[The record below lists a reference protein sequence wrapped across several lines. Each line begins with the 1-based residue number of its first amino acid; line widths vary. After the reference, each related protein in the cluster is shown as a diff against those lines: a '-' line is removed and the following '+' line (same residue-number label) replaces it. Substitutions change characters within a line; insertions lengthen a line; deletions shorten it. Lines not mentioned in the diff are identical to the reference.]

1 MKHLPNLRLLSTK
14 YVVFIVG
21 VFLLLGH
28 TNFSTPVEA
37 KVSKVTKSHLRH
49 VDAKQ
54 LKCLAT
60 NIYYEAGAESEKGK
74 AAVARVVMNRVSAG
88 FANTPCNVIY
98 QSIMVTK
105 LNNGTLEENDT
116 KRVKVCQF
124 SWVCEGKGSPNK
136 NSVNYVQSE
145 KVAYHVL
152 ANDGYKSVVSSG
164 TLFFHNLSVKP
175 SWNYAKV
182 TKIGNHIFYEKSKR
196 HSMIAKN

>member
-21 VFLLLGH
+21 LFLLLGH
-28 TNFSTPVEA
+28 SNFVTPVEA
-37 KVSKVTKSHLRH
+37 KSARVSKASVRQ

-74 AAVARVVMNRVSAG
+74 AAVARVVMNRINHG
-88 FANTPCNVIY
+88 FAATPCSVIY
-98 QSIMVTK
+98 QSIMVSK
-105 LNNGTLEENDT
+105 LNNDTDEYNDT

-124 SWVCEGKGSPNK
+124 SWVCEGKGAPNK
-136 NSVNYVQSE
+136 NNANYIQSE
-145 KVAYHVL
+145 KIAYQVL
-152 ANDGYKSVVSSG
+152 ANDAYKSVVSSS
-164 TLFFHNLSVKP
+164 TLFFHNLTVQP

-182 TKIGNHIFYEKSKR
+182 TRIGNHIFYEKSRK
-196 HSMIAKN
+196 HTMIAKN

>member
-21 VFLLLGH
+21 MFLLFGH

-37 KVSKVTKSHLRH
+37 KVARVAKAHLRH

-74 AAVARVVMNRVSAG
+74 AAVARVVMNRVGAG
-88 FANTPCNVIY
+88 FASTPCNVIY
-98 QSIMVTK
+98 QSIIVTK
-105 LNNGTLEENDT
+105 LDNATLEENDT

-124 SWVCEGKGSPNK
+124 SWVCEGKGAPNK
-136 NSVNYVQSE
+136 NNANYIQSE
-145 KVAYHVL
+145 KIAYQVL
-152 ANDGYKSVVSSG
+152 ANDAYKSVVSSS
-164 TLFFHNLSVKP
+164 TLFFHNLTVQP

-182 TKIGNHIFYEKSKR
+182 TRIGNHIFYEKSRK
-196 HSMIAKN
+196 HTMIAKN

>member
-21 VFLLLGH
+21 MFLLLGH

-37 KVSKVTKSHLRH
+37 KVSKVSKASVRH

-74 AAVARVVMNRVSAG
+74 AAVARVVMNRINHG
-88 FANTPCNVIY
+88 FAATPCSVIY
-98 QSIMVTK
+98 QSIMVSK
-105 LNNGTLEENDT
+105 LNNDTDEYNDT

-124 SWVCEGKGSPNK
+124 SWVCEGKSSPNK

-152 ANDGYKSVVSSG
+152 ANDGYKSVVSSS
-164 TLFFHNLSVKP
+164 TLFFHNLTVKP

-182 TKIGNHIFYEKSKR
+182 TKIGNHIFYEKSKK
-196 HSMIAKN
+196 HSIIAKN